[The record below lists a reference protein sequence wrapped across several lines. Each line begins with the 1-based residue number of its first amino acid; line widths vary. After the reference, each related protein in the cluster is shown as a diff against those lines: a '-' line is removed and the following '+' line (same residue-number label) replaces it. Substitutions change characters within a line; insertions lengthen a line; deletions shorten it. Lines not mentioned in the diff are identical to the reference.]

1 MVAVLLNGVDNANMS
16 NTKQLKQ
23 YARQMARKY
32 GIDPELF
39 VRQIQMESGF
49 NPRAKS
55 GAGAVGIAQFMPSTA
70 KGMGFTAGV
79 NPLRDLE
86 MAAKLMAGHLKN
98 NNGRYDLA
106 LAAYNAGQGNVNKHG
121 GVPPFKE
128 TQNYVRNIL
137 GNKNKRFKTKEAL
150 AQVSTNQ
157 QPLQGQVQQGN
168 LYYPQNIE
176 RIQNLQLPN
185 PQTMRNTELEQ
196 RAIQGMSDFE
206 AALDMFRRGLRSYQE
221 LAAQFPNEVAQAG
234 ITPEMQ
240 GSFLPQDIR
249 DVMNE
254 AASVRPSNADIEAAN
269 QRVSQQNKEIQDAV
283 AQREQALRDFMQQQY
298 LAQRQDIANN
308 PALQRGGYQVNPN
321 NAYNEMVSGVLG
333 SAFSNQPYS
342 GPSLDDIARRRYEAQ
357 IANQYG
363 IPYDQLV
370 AAQDA
375 VYKNTVEA
383 AKQNMQ
389 NAIIM
394 YQRGEI
400 NTAELMK
407 AMQAN
412 QAAVN
417 KMQQGANEKYL
428 EFLGKVAP
436 NMITQAGGIQRA
448 NINAQSDTNRQAGVN
463 AANMANNYANANYG
477 LYGQVYGD
485 LTDTNIAE
493 AQMLAKKYGLDTNN
507 MTQQD
512 WIALAR
518 AKQDEDTRRY
528 EQDRNINN
536 FYKTATGLGA
546 ASQVYNLDPT
556 ALANQFGVSIDPAST
571 QIRPTVRTN
580 QTLSPSGL
588 FQGLIPQ
595 VQSRN
600 QMLEQEMNNN
610 GVTY

>member
-1 MVAVLLNGVDNANMS
+1 MTNNKN
-16 NTKQLKQ
+16 QLKQ
-23 YARQMARKY
+23 YARKMARKY

-39 VRQIQMESGF
+39 VKQIQMESGF

-55 GAGAVGIAQFMPSTA
+55 SAGAVGIAQFMPSTA
-70 KGMGFTAGV
+70 KGMGFTAGI
-79 NPLRDLE
+79 NPLLDLE
-86 MAAKLMAGHLKN
+86 MAAKLMVRHLKN

-106 LAAYNAGQGNVNKHG
+106 LAAYNAGQGNVNKYG

-137 GNKNKRFKTKEAL
+137 GKNNNKNKRFKTKEAL

-185 PQTMRNTELEQ
+185 PKTMRNTELEQ

-240 GSFLPQDIR
+240 GSFLPQDVR
-249 DVMNE
+249 DIMNE
-254 AASVRPSNADIEAAN
+254 AAAVRPSNADVEAAN
-269 QRVSQQNKEIQDAV
+269 QRVSQQNKEIQDALS
-283 AQREQALRDFMQQQY
+283 QREQALRDFMQQQY
-298 LAQRQDIANN
+298 LAQRRDIANN
-308 PALQRGGYQVNPN
+308 PALQRGGYYLDPRDAELAIRGRTAIGLATGRPDMIG
-321 NAYNEMVSGVLG
+321 NANG
-333 SAFSNQPYS
+333 
-342 GPSLDDIARRRYEAQ
+342 IARARYEAQ

-375 VYKNTVEA
+375 VYKNTVDA

-394 YQRGEI
+394 YQRGDM

-417 KMQQGANEKYL
+417 GMQQKADEKYL
-428 EFLGKVAP
+428 EFLGKIGSNAV
-436 NMITQAGGIQRA
+436 TQAGGVQRA
-448 NINAQSDTNRQAGVN
+448 NINAQSDINRQAGVN
-463 AANMANNYANANYG
+463 AANIANNYANANYG

-493 AQMLAKKYGLDTNN
+493 AQMLAKKYGMDINN

-528 EQDRNINN
+528 TQDRNINN

-556 ALANQFGVSIDPAST
+556 ALANQFGVPIDPAST

>member
-1 MVAVLLNGVDNANMS
+1 
-16 NTKQLKQ
+16 
-23 YARQMARKY
+23 MAQKY

-55 GAGAVGIAQFMPSTA
+55 SAGAVGIAQFMPSTA

-86 MAAKLMAGHLKN
+86 MAAKLMAGHLRN

-121 GVPPFKE
+121 GVPPFRE

-137 GNKNKRFKTKEAL
+137 GNKNKIIKTKEAL

-185 PQTMRNTELEQ
+185 PQTMRNPELEQ
-196 RAIQGMSDFE
+196 RAVQGMSDFE

-240 GSFLPQDIR
+240 GSFLPQDVR
-249 DVMNE
+249 DIMNE
-254 AASVRPSNADIEAAN
+254 AAAVRPSNADIEAAN
-269 QRVSQQNKEIQDAV
+269 QRVSQQNKEIQDV
-283 AQREQALRDFMQQQY
+283 LSQREQGLRDFMQQQY
-298 LAQRQDIANN
+298 QAQRQDVANN
-308 PALQRGGYQVNPN
+308 PTLQRGGYYLDPRDAELAIRGRTAIGLATGRPDMIG
-321 NAYNEMVSGVLG
+321 NAN
-333 SAFSNQPYS
+333 
-342 GPSLDDIARRRYEAQ
+342 DIARARYEAQ

-394 YQRGEI
+394 YQRGDI

-407 AMQAN
+407 ALQSN
-412 QAAVN
+412 QATVN
-417 KMQQGANEKYL
+417 NMQKDANEKYL
-428 EFLGKVAP
+428 EFLGKVVP
-436 NMITQAGGIQRA
+436 DMVTQAGGVQRA
-448 NINAQSDTNRQAGVN
+448 GINAQSDTNRQAGVN

-493 AQMLAKKYGLDTNN
+493 AQMLARKYGYDLNN

-536 FYKTATGLGA
+536 YYKTTMGLGA

-556 ALANQFGVSIDPAST
+556 ALANQFGIPIDPAST

>member
-1 MVAVLLNGVDNANMS
+1 MINSKN
-16 NTKQLKQ
+16 QLKQ

-79 NPLRDLE
+79 NPLLDLE

-137 GNKNKRFKTKEAL
+137 GKNNNKRIKTKEAL

-168 LYYPQNIE
+168 LSYPQSIE

-185 PQTMRNTELEQ
+185 PQTMRNPELEQ
-196 RAIQGMSDFE
+196 RAVQGMSDFE

-240 GSFLPQDIR
+240 GSFLPQDVR
-249 DVMNE
+249 DIMNE
-254 AASVRPSNADIEAAN
+254 AAAVRPSNADIEAAN
-269 QRVSQQNKEIQDAV
+269 QRVSQQNKEIQDV
-283 AQREQALRDFMQQQY
+283 LSQREQGLRDFMQQQY
-298 LAQRQDIANN
+298 QAQRQDIANN
-308 PALQRGGYQVNPN
+308 PTLQRGGYYLDPRDAELAIRGRTAIGLATGRPDMIG
-321 NAYNEMVSGVLG
+321 NAN
-333 SAFSNQPYS
+333 
-342 GPSLDDIARRRYEAQ
+342 DIARARYEAQ

-394 YQRGEI
+394 YQRGDI

-407 AMQAN
+407 AMQSN

-428 EFLGKVAP
+428 EFLGKVVP
-436 NMITQAGGIQRA
+436 NMVTQAGGVQRA
-448 NINAQSDTNRQAGVN
+448 GINAQSDINRQAGVN

-493 AQMLAKKYGLDTNN
+493 AQMLAKKYGYDLNN

-512 WIALAR
+512 WITLAR

-528 EQDRNINN
+528 TQDRNINN

-556 ALANQFGVSIDPAST
+556 ALANQFGVPIDPAST

-610 GVTY
+610 GVIY

>member
-1 MVAVLLNGVDNANMS
+1 MPTTN
-16 NTKQLKQ
+16 QLKQ
-23 YARQMARKY
+23 YARQMAQKY

-39 VRQIQMESGF
+39 VRQIQIESGF

-55 GAGAVGIAQFMPSTA
+55 SAGAVGIAQFMPFTA

-86 MAAKLMAGHLKN
+86 MAAKLMAGHLRN

-137 GNKNKRFKTKEAL
+137 GNNKRIKTKEIL

-157 QPLQGQVQQGN
+157 QPLQGQIQQGN
-168 LYYPQNIE
+168 LSYPQGIE

-185 PQTMRNTELEQ
+185 PQTMRNPELEQ
-196 RAIQGMSDFE
+196 RAIQGMSDFK

-221 LAAQFPNEVAQAG
+221 LAVQFPNEVAQTG

-240 GSFLPQDIR
+240 GSFLPQDVR
-249 DVMNE
+249 DIMNE
-254 AASVRPSNADIEAAN
+254 AAAVRPSNADIEIAN
-269 QRVSQQNKEIQDAV
+269 QRVSQQNKEIRDTV

-308 PALQRGGYQVNPN
+308 PTLQRGGYYIDPDTAVNSL
-321 NAYNEMVSGVLG
+321 MGDTVLG
-333 SAFSNQPYS
+333 IVNNKPEMIKGYEDAVR
-342 GPSLDDIARRRYEAQ
+342 ARYQAD

-394 YQRGEI
+394 YQRGDMT
-400 NTAELMK
+400 TAELMK
-407 AMQAN
+407 AMQTN

-417 KMQQGANEKYL
+417 GMQQGANEKYL
-428 EFLGKVAP
+428 EFLGKVVP
-436 NMITQAGGIQRA
+436 NMVTQAGGIQRA
-448 NINAQSDTNRQAGVN
+448 GINAQSDINRQAGVN
-463 AANMANNYANANYG
+463 AANLANNYANANYG
-477 LYGQVYGD
+477 LYGQVYGN

-493 AQMLAKKYGLDTNN
+493 AQMLARKYGYDLNN

-512 WIALAR
+512 WIAVAK

-546 ASQVYNLDPT
+546 ASQVYNLDPV
-556 ALANQFGVSIDPAST
+556 ALANQTGVTINQDAT
-571 QIRPTVRTN
+571 QIRPTARTN
-580 QTLSPSGL
+580 QSLTPSGL

-600 QMLEQEMNNN
+600 QMLEQEMQNN
-610 GVTY
+610 GVIY

>member
-1 MVAVLLNGVDNANMS
+1 
-16 NTKQLKQ
+16 
-23 YARQMARKY
+23 MAQKY

-55 GAGAVGIAQFMPSTA
+55 SAGAVGIAQFMPSTA

-98 NNGRYDLA
+98 NNGRFYLA

-137 GNKNKRFKTKEAL
+137 GNKNKRIKTKEAL

-185 PQTMRNTELEQ
+185 PQTMRNPELEQ
-196 RAIQGMSDFE
+196 RAVQGMSDFE

-240 GSFLPQDIR
+240 GSFLPQDVR
-249 DVMNE
+249 DIMNE
-254 AASVRPSNADIEAAN
+254 AAAVRPSNADIEAAN
-269 QRVSQQNKEIQDAV
+269 QRVSQQNKEIQNTLT
-283 AQREQALRDFMQQQY
+283 QREQALRDFMQQQY

-308 PALQRGGYQVNPN
+308 PTLQRGGYYLDPRDAELAIRGRTAIGLATGRPDMIG
-321 NAYNEMVSGVLG
+321 NAN
-333 SAFSNQPYS
+333 
-342 GPSLDDIARRRYEAQ
+342 DIARARYEAQ

-394 YQRGEI
+394 YQRGDI

-407 AMQAN
+407 AMQSN
-412 QAAVN
+412 QATVN
-417 KMQQGANEKYL
+417 NMQKDANEKYL
-428 EFLGKVAP
+428 EFLGKVVP
-436 NMITQAGGIQRA
+436 DMVTQAGGVQRA
-448 NINAQSDTNRQAGVN
+448 GINAQ
-463 AANMANNYANANYG
+463 
-477 LYGQVYGD
+477 
-485 LTDTNIAE
+485 
-493 AQMLAKKYGLDTNN
+493 
-507 MTQQD
+507 
-512 WIALAR
+512 
-518 AKQDEDTRRY
+518 
-528 EQDRNINN
+528 
-536 FYKTATGLGA
+536 
-546 ASQVYNLDPT
+546 
-556 ALANQFGVSIDPAST
+556 
-571 QIRPTVRTN
+571 
-580 QTLSPSGL
+580 
-588 FQGLIPQ
+588 
-595 VQSRN
+595 
-600 QMLEQEMNNN
+600 
-610 GVTY
+610 

>member
-1 MVAVLLNGVDNANMS
+1 MTINKN
-16 NTKQLKQ
+16 QLKQ

-39 VRQIQMESGF
+39 VKQIQMESGF

-55 GAGAVGIAQFMPSTA
+55 SAGAVGIAQFMPSTA

-121 GVPPFKE
+121 GVPPFRE

-137 GNKNKRFKTKEAL
+137 GKNNNNKRIKTKEAL

-176 RIQNLQLPN
+176 RIHNLQLPN
-185 PQTMRNTELEQ
+185 PQTMRNPELEQ

-240 GSFLPQDIR
+240 GSFLPQDVR
-249 DVMNE
+249 DIMNE
-254 AASVRPSNADIEAAN
+254 AAAVRPSNADVEAAN
-269 QRVSQQNKEIQDAV
+269 QRVSQQNKEIQNV
-283 AQREQALRDFMQQQY
+283 LAQREQALRDFMQQQY

-308 PALQRGGYQVNPN
+308 PALQRGGYYLDPRDAELAIRGRTAIGLATGRPDMIG
-321 NAYNEMVSGVLG
+321 NAN
-333 SAFSNQPYS
+333 
-342 GPSLDDIARRRYEAQ
+342 DIARARYEAQ

-375 VYKNTVEA
+375 IYKNTVEA

-394 YQRGEI
+394 YQRGDI

-412 QAAVN
+412 QSAVN

-428 EFLGKVAP
+428 EFLGKVVP
-436 NMITQAGGIQRA
+436 DMVTQAGGVQRA
-448 NINAQSDTNRQAGVN
+448 GINAQSDINRQAGVN

-493 AQMLAKKYGLDTNN
+493 AQMLAKKYGIDTNN

-528 EQDRNINN
+528 TQDRNINN

>member
-1 MVAVLLNGVDNANMS
+1 MTNNKN
-16 NTKQLKQ
+16 QLKQ

-86 MAAKLMAGHLKN
+86 MAAKLMAGHLRN

-137 GNKNKRFKTKEAL
+137 GKNKRIKTKEAL
-150 AQVSTNQ
+150 AQVNTNQ

-185 PQTMRNTELEQ
+185 PQTMRNPELEQ

-240 GSFLPQDIR
+240 GSFLPQDVR
-249 DVMNE
+249 DIMNE
-254 AASVRPSNADIEAAN
+254 AAAVRPSNADIEAAN
-269 QRVSQQNKEIQDAV
+269 QRVSQQNKEIQDV
-283 AQREQALRDFMQQQY
+283 LSQREQGLRDFMQQQY

-308 PALQRGGYQVNPN
+308 PTLQRGGYYLDPRDAELAIRGRTAIGLATGHPEMIG
-321 NAYNEMVSGVLG
+321 NAN
-333 SAFSNQPYS
+333 
-342 GPSLDDIARRRYEAQ
+342 DIARARYEAQ

-394 YQRGEI
+394 YQRGDI

-407 AMQAN
+407 AMQSN
-412 QAAVN
+412 QATVN
-417 KMQQGANEKYL
+417 NMQKDANEKYL
-428 EFLGKVAP
+428 EFLGKVVP
-436 NMITQAGGIQRA
+436 DMVTQAGGVQRA
-448 NINAQSDTNRQAGVN
+448 GINAQSDINRQAGVN

-493 AQMLAKKYGLDTNN
+493 AQMLARKYGYDLNN

-528 EQDRNINN
+528 TQDRNINN

>member
-1 MVAVLLNGVDNANMS
+1 MTNSKN
-16 NTKQLKQ
+16 QLKQ
-23 YARQMARKY
+23 YARQMAQKY

-55 GAGAVGIAQFMPSTA
+55 SAGAVGIAQFMPSTA

-86 MAAKLMAGHLKN
+86 MAAKLMAGHLRN

-121 GVPPFKE
+121 GVPPFRE

-137 GNKNKRFKTKEAL
+137 GNKNKRIKTKEAL

-185 PQTMRNTELEQ
+185 PQTMRNPELEQ
-196 RAIQGMSDFE
+196 RAVQGMSDFE

-240 GSFLPQDIR
+240 GSFLPQDVR
-249 DVMNE
+249 DIMNE
-254 AASVRPSNADIEAAN
+254 AAAVRPSNADIEAAN
-269 QRVSQQNKEIQDAV
+269 QRVSQQNKEIQDV
-283 AQREQALRDFMQQQY
+283 LSQREQGLRDFMQQQY
-298 LAQRQDIANN
+298 QAQRQDIANN
-308 PALQRGGYQVNPN
+308 PTLQRGGYYLDPRDAELAIRGRTAIGLATGRPDMIG
-321 NAYNEMVSGVLG
+321 NAN
-333 SAFSNQPYS
+333 
-342 GPSLDDIARRRYEAQ
+342 DIARARYEAQ

-394 YQRGEI
+394 YQRGDI

-407 AMQAN
+407 ALQSN
-412 QAAVN
+412 QATVN
-417 KMQQGANEKYL
+417 NMQKDANEKYL
-428 EFLGKVAP
+428 EFLGKVVP
-436 NMITQAGGIQRA
+436 DMVTQAGGVQRA
-448 NINAQSDTNRQAGVN
+448 GINAQSDTNRQAGVN

-493 AQMLAKKYGLDTNN
+493 AQMLARKYGYDLNN

-536 FYKTATGLGA
+536 YYKTTMGLGA

-556 ALANQFGVSIDPAST
+556 ALANQFGIPIDPAST

>member
-1 MVAVLLNGVDNANMS
+1 
-16 NTKQLKQ
+16 
-23 YARQMARKY
+23 MARKY

-79 NPLRDLE
+79 NPLLDLE

-137 GNKNKRFKTKEAL
+137 GKNNNKRIKTKEAL

-168 LYYPQNIE
+168 LSYPQSIE

-185 PQTMRNTELEQ
+185 PQTMRNPELEQ
-196 RAIQGMSDFE
+196 RAVQGMSDFE

-240 GSFLPQDIR
+240 GSFLPQDVR
-249 DVMNE
+249 DIMNE
-254 AASVRPSNADIEAAN
+254 AAAVRPSNADIEAAN
-269 QRVSQQNKEIQDAV
+269 QRVSQQNKEIQDV
-283 AQREQALRDFMQQQY
+283 LSQREQGLRDFMQQQY
-298 LAQRQDIANN
+298 QAQRQDIANN
-308 PALQRGGYQVNPN
+308 PTLQRGGYYLDPRDAELAIRGRTAIGLATGRPDMIG
-321 NAYNEMVSGVLG
+321 NAN
-333 SAFSNQPYS
+333 
-342 GPSLDDIARRRYEAQ
+342 DIARARYEAQ

-394 YQRGEI
+394 YQRGEM

-407 AMQAN
+407 ALQAN
-412 QAAVN
+412 QATVN
-417 KMQQGANEKYL
+417 NMQKDANEKYL
-428 EFLGKVAP
+428 EFLGKVVP
-436 NMITQAGGIQRA
+436 NMVTQAGGVQRA
-448 NINAQSDTNRQAGVN
+448 NINAQSDINRQAGVN

-477 LYGQVYGD
+477 LYGQVYGN

-493 AQMLAKKYGLDTNN
+493 AQMLAKKYGYDLNN

-512 WIALAR
+512 WITLAR

-528 EQDRNINN
+528 TQDRNINN

-556 ALANQFGVSIDPAST
+556 ALANQFGVPIDPAST

>member
-1 MVAVLLNGVDNANMS
+1 
-16 NTKQLKQ
+16 
-23 YARQMARKY
+23 MAQKY

-70 KGMGFTAGV
+70 KSMGFTAGV

-86 MAAKLMAGHLKN
+86 MAAKLMAGHLRN

-137 GNKNKRFKTKEAL
+137 GNKNKRIKTKEAL

-185 PQTMRNTELEQ
+185 PQTMRNPELEQ

-240 GSFLPQDIR
+240 GSFLPQDVR
-249 DVMNE
+249 DIMNE
-254 AASVRPSNADIEAAN
+254 AAAVRPSNADIEAAN
-269 QRVSQQNKEIQDAV
+269 QRVSQQNKEIQNTLT
-283 AQREQALRDFMQQQY
+283 QREQALRDFMQQQY

-308 PALQRGGYQVNPN
+308 PTLQRGGYYLDPRDAELAIRGRTAIGLATGRPDMIG
-321 NAYNEMVSGVLG
+321 NAN
-333 SAFSNQPYS
+333 
-342 GPSLDDIARRRYEAQ
+342 DIARARYEAQ

-394 YQRGEI
+394 YQRGDI

-407 AMQAN
+407 ALQSN
-412 QAAVN
+412 QATVN
-417 KMQQGANEKYL
+417 NMQKDANEKYL
-428 EFLGKVAP
+428 EFLGKVVP
-436 NMITQAGGIQRA
+436 DMVTQAGGVQRA
-448 NINAQSDTNRQAGVN
+448 GINAQSDTNRQAGVN

-493 AQMLAKKYGLDTNN
+493 AQMLARKYGYDLNN

-528 EQDRNINN
+528 TQDRNINN

>member
-1 MVAVLLNGVDNANMS
+1 MPTTN
-16 NTKQLKQ
+16 QLKQ
-23 YARQMARKY
+23 YARQMAQKY

-86 MAAKLMAGHLKN
+86 MAAKLMAGHLRN

-121 GVPPFKE
+121 GVPPFRE

-137 GNKNKRFKTKEAL
+137 GGKNNKRQIKTKEAL

-157 QPLQGQVQQGN
+157 QPLQGQVQQAN
-168 LYYPQNIE
+168 LSYPQGIE
-176 RIQNLQLPN
+176 RVQSLQLPN

-196 RAIQGMSDFE
+196 RAVQGMSDFK
-206 AALDMFRRGLRSYQE
+206 AALDMFRRGLKSYQE
-221 LAAQFPNEVAQAG
+221 LAAQFPNEVTQAG

-240 GSFLPQDIR
+240 GSFLPQDVR
-249 DVMNE
+249 DIMNE
-254 AASVRPSNADIEAAN
+254 AAAVRPSNVDVEAAN
-269 QRVSQQNKEIQDAV
+269 QRVSQQNKEIQDTV
-283 AQREQALRDFMQQQY
+283 AQREQTLRDFMQQQY

-308 PALQRGGYQVNPN
+308 PTLQRGEYYVDPDKAVNSL
-321 NAYNEMVSGVLG
+321 MGDTVLG
-333 SAFSNQPYS
+333 IINNKPEMIRGYEDAVR
-342 GPSLDDIARRRYEAQ
+342 ARYQAD

-370 AAQDA
+370 AARDA

-394 YQRGEI
+394 YQRGEMT
-400 NTAELMK
+400 TAELMK

-412 QAAVN
+412 QAVVN
-417 KMQQGANEKYL
+417 GMQQGANEKYL
-428 EFLGKVAP
+428 EFLGKVVP
-436 NMITQAGGIQRA
+436 NMVTQAGGIQRA
-448 NINAQSDTNRQAGVN
+448 GINAQSDTNRQAGVN
-463 AANMANNYANANYG
+463 AANLANNYANVNYG
-477 LYGQVYGD
+477 LYGQVYGN

-493 AQMLAKKYGLDTNN
+493 AQMLARKYGYDLNN

-512 WIALAR
+512 WIAVAK
-518 AKQDEDTRRY
+518 AKQDEDIRRY

-546 ASQVYNLDPT
+546 AAQVYNLDPV
-556 ALANQFGVSIDPAST
+556 ALANQAGVTINQGAT

-580 QTLSPSGL
+580 QTLTPSGL

-610 GVTY
+610 NGVIY

>member
-1 MVAVLLNGVDNANMS
+1 
-16 NTKQLKQ
+16 
-23 YARQMARKY
+23 MAQKY

-55 GAGAVGIAQFMPSTA
+55 SAGAVGIAQFMPSTA
-70 KGMGFTAGV
+70 KGMGFTAGI

-137 GNKNKRFKTKEAL
+137 GNKNKRIKTKEAL

-185 PQTMRNTELEQ
+185 PQTMRNPELEQ
-196 RAIQGMSDFE
+196 RAVQGMSDFE

-240 GSFLPQDIR
+240 GSFLPQDVR
-249 DVMNE
+249 DIMNE
-254 AASVRPSNADIEAAN
+254 AAAVRPSNADIEAAN
-269 QRVSQQNKEIQDAV
+269 QRVSQQNKEIQNTLT
-283 AQREQALRDFMQQQY
+283 QREQALRDFMQQQY

-308 PALQRGGYQVNPN
+308 PTLQRGGYYLDPRDAELAIRGRTAIGLATGRPDMIG
-321 NAYNEMVSGVLG
+321 NAN
-333 SAFSNQPYS
+333 
-342 GPSLDDIARRRYEAQ
+342 DIARARYEAQ

-394 YQRGEI
+394 YQRGDI

-407 AMQAN
+407 AMQSN
-412 QAAVN
+412 QATVN
-417 KMQQGANEKYL
+417 NMQKDANEKYL
-428 EFLGKVAP
+428 EFLGKVVP
-436 NMITQAGGIQRA
+436 DMVTQAGGVQRA
-448 NINAQSDTNRQAGVN
+448 GINAQSDTNRQAGVN

-493 AQMLAKKYGLDTNN
+493 AQMLARKYGYDLNN

-536 FYKTATGLGA
+536 YYKTTMGLGA

-556 ALANQFGVSIDPAST
+556 ALANQFGIPIDPAST

>member
-1 MVAVLLNGVDNANMS
+1 MS

-137 GNKNKRFKTKEAL
+137 GKKNKRFKTKEAL

-185 PQTMRNTELEQ
+185 PQTMRNPELEK

-240 GSFLPQDIR
+240 GSFLPQDVR
-249 DVMNE
+249 DIMNE
-254 AASVRPSNADIEAAN
+254 AAAVRPSNADIEAAN
-269 QRVSQQNKEIQDAV
+269 QRVSQQNKEIQNTLT
-283 AQREQALRDFMQQQY
+283 QREQALRDFMQQQY

-308 PALQRGGYQVNPN
+308 PTLQRGGYYLDPRDAELAIRGRTAIGLATGRPDMIG
-321 NAYNEMVSGVLG
+321 NAN
-333 SAFSNQPYS
+333 
-342 GPSLDDIARRRYEAQ
+342 DIARARYEAQ

-407 AMQAN
+407 AMQSN

-463 AANMANNYANANYG
+463 AANIANNYANANYG

-493 AQMLAKKYGLDTNN
+493 AQMLAKKYGIDTNN

-512 WIALAR
+512 WIAVAK

-528 EQDRNINN
+528 TQDRNINN

-556 ALANQFGVSIDPAST
+556 ALANQFGVPIDPAST

>member
-1 MVAVLLNGVDNANMS
+1 MTNSKN
-16 NTKQLKQ
+16 QLKQ

-79 NPLRDLE
+79 NPLLDLE
-86 MAAKLMAGHLKN
+86 MAAKLMAGHLRN

-137 GNKNKRFKTKEAL
+137 GKNKRIKTKEVL

-157 QPLQGQVQQGN
+157 QPLQGQIQQNN
-168 LYYPQNIE
+168 LSYPQSIE
-176 RIQNLQLPN
+176 RVQNLQLPN
-185 PQTMRNTELEQ
+185 PQTMRNPELEQ

-254 AASVRPSNADIEAAN
+254 AAAVRPSNADIEAAN
-269 QRVSQQNKEIQDAV
+269 QRVSQQNKEIQDV
-283 AQREQALRDFMQQQY
+283 LSQREQGLRDFMQQQY
-298 LAQRQDIANN
+298 QAQRQDIANN
-308 PALQRGGYQVNPN
+308 PTLQRGGYYLDPRDAELAIRGRTAIGLATGRPDMIG
-321 NAYNEMVSGVLG
+321 NAN
-333 SAFSNQPYS
+333 
-342 GPSLDDIARRRYEAQ
+342 DIARARYEAQ

-394 YQRGEI
+394 YQRGDI

-407 AMQAN
+407 AMQSN
-412 QAAVN
+412 QATVN
-417 KMQQGANEKYL
+417 NMQKDANEKYL
-428 EFLGKVAP
+428 EFLGKVVP
-436 NMITQAGGIQRA
+436 DMVTQAGGVQRA
-448 NINAQSDTNRQAGVN
+448 GINAQSDINRQAGVN

-493 AQMLAKKYGLDTNN
+493 AQMLARKYGYDLNN

-528 EQDRNINN
+528 TQDRNINN

>member
-1 MVAVLLNGVDNANMS
+1 MTNSKN
-16 NTKQLKQ
+16 QLKQ
-23 YARQMARKY
+23 YARQMAQKY

-70 KGMGFTAGV
+70 KSMGFTAGV

-86 MAAKLMAGHLKN
+86 MAAKLMAGHLRN

-137 GNKNKRFKTKEAL
+137 GNKNKRIKTKEAL

-185 PQTMRNTELEQ
+185 PQTMRNPELEQ

-240 GSFLPQDIR
+240 GSFLPQDVR
-249 DVMNE
+249 DIMNE
-254 AASVRPSNADIEAAN
+254 AAAVRLSNADIEAAN
-269 QRVSQQNKEIQDAV
+269 QRVSQQNKEIQNTLT
-283 AQREQALRDFMQQQY
+283 QREQALRDFMQQQY

-308 PALQRGGYQVNPN
+308 PTLQRGGYYLDPRDAELAIRGRTAIGLATGRPDMIG
-321 NAYNEMVSGVLG
+321 NAN
-333 SAFSNQPYS
+333 
-342 GPSLDDIARRRYEAQ
+342 DIARARYEAQ

-394 YQRGEI
+394 YQRGDI

-407 AMQAN
+407 AMQSN

-417 KMQQGANEKYL
+417 SMQQGANEKYL
-428 EFLGKVAP
+428 EFLGKVVP
-436 NMITQAGGIQRA
+436 DMVTQAGGVQRA

-493 AQMLAKKYGLDTNN
+493 AQMLARKYGYDLNN

-528 EQDRNINN
+528 TQDRNINN

>member
-1 MVAVLLNGVDNANMS
+1 MTNGNKN
-16 NTKQLKQ
+16 QLKQ

-39 VRQIQMESGF
+39 VRQIQQESGF

-86 MAAKLMAGHLKN
+86 MAAKLMAGHLRN
-98 NNGRYDLA
+98 NKGRYDLA

-121 GVPPFKE
+121 GVPPFRE

-137 GNKNKRFKTKEAL
+137 RGKSPKQFKTKETL

-157 QPLQGQVQQGN
+157 APLQSQVQQAQN
-168 LYYPQNIE
+168 ASLYYPQGIE
-176 RIQNLQLPN
+176 RTQNLQLPN

-196 RAIQGMSDFE
+196 RATQGMSDFE
-206 AALDMFRRGLRSYQE
+206 VALDLFRRGMRSYQE
-221 LAAQFPNEVAQAG
+221 LAAQFPDEVAQAG

-240 GSFLPQDIR
+240 GSFLPQDLR

-254 AASVRPSNADIEAAN
+254 AASIRPSNQDVEVVN
-269 QRVSQQNKEIQDAV
+269 QRVSQQNKEIQDTV
-283 AQREQALRDFMQQQY
+283 NQREQALRDFMQQQY

-308 PALQRGGYQVNPN
+308 PALQRGGYYLDPRDAELAIKGRTAIGLATGHPEMIG
-321 NAYNEMVSGVLG
+321 NAN
-333 SAFSNQPYS
+333 
-342 GPSLDDIARRRYEAQ
+342 DIARARYEAQ

-375 VYKNTVEA
+375 VYKNTIEA
-383 AKQNMQ
+383 ANQNMK

-394 YQRGEI
+394 YQRGEM

-417 KMQQGANEKYL
+417 NMQSGANEKYL

-436 NMITQAGGIQRA
+436 AMVNQAGGIQRA
-448 NINAQSDTNRQAGVN
+448 SINAQSDTNRQAGVN
-463 AANMANNYANANYG
+463 AANLANNYANANYG
-477 LYGQVYGD
+477 LYGQVYGN

-493 AQMLAKKYGLDTNN
+493 AQLLARKYGYDLNN

-512 WIALAR
+512 WIAVAK

-546 ASQVYNLDPT
+546 ASQVYNLDPV
-556 ALANQFGVSIDPAST
+556 ALANQTGVTINQDAT
-571 QIRPTVRTN
+571 QIRPTTRTN
-580 QTLSPSGL
+580 QTLTPSGL

>member
-1 MVAVLLNGVDNANMS
+1 MTNSKN
-16 NTKQLKQ
+16 QLKQ
-23 YARQMARKY
+23 YARQMAQKY

-70 KGMGFTAGV
+70 KSMGFTAGV

-137 GNKNKRFKTKEAL
+137 GNKNKRIKTKEAL

-185 PQTMRNTELEQ
+185 PQTMRNPELEQ

-240 GSFLPQDIR
+240 GSFLPQDVR
-249 DVMNE
+249 DIMNE
-254 AASVRPSNADIEAAN
+254 AAAVRPSNADIEAAN
-269 QRVSQQNKEIQDAV
+269 QRVSQQNKEIQNTLT
-283 AQREQALRDFMQQQY
+283 QREQALRDFMQQQY

-308 PALQRGGYQVNPN
+308 PTLQRGGYYLDPRDAELAIRGRTAIGLATGRPDMIG
-321 NAYNEMVSGVLG
+321 NAN
-333 SAFSNQPYS
+333 
-342 GPSLDDIARRRYEAQ
+342 DIARARYEAQ

-389 NAIIM
+389 NATIM
-394 YQRGEI
+394 YQRGDI

-407 AMQAN
+407 AMQSN
-412 QAAVN
+412 QATVN
-417 KMQQGANEKYL
+417 NMQKDANEKYL
-428 EFLGKVAP
+428 EFLGKVVP
-436 NMITQAGGIQRA
+436 DMVTQAGGVQRA

-493 AQMLAKKYGLDTNN
+493 AQMLARKYGYDLNN

-536 FYKTATGLGA
+536 YYKTTMGLGA

-556 ALANQFGVSIDPAST
+556 ALANQFGIPIDPAST

>member
-1 MVAVLLNGVDNANMS
+1 MTNKN
-16 NTKQLKQ
+16 QLKQ
-23 YARQMARKY
+23 YARQMAQKY

-106 LAAYNAGQGNVNKHG
+106 LAAYNAGQGNVNKHK

-137 GNKNKRFKTKEAL
+137 NGRKQFKTKEAL

-157 QPLQGQVQQGN
+157 TPLQGQVQQAQGAN
-168 LYYPQNIE
+168 LYYPQGIE
-176 RIQNLQLPN
+176 RVQNLQLPN
-185 PQTMRNTELEQ
+185 PQTMRNAELEQ
-196 RAIQGMSDFE
+196 RAVQGMSDFE
-206 AALDMFRRGLRSYQE
+206 AALDMFRRGMRSYQE
-221 LAAQFPNEVAQAG
+221 LASQFPNEVAQAG

-240 GSFLPQDIR
+240 GSFLPQDLR

-254 AASVRPSNADIEAAN
+254 AASIRPSNQDVELAN
-269 QRVSQQNKEIQDAV
+269 QRVSQQNSDIQNMV
-283 AQREQALRDFMQQQY
+283 GQREQALRDFMQQQY

-308 PALQRGGYQVNPN
+308 PALQRGGYYLDPRDAELAIRGRTAIGLATGRPDMIG
-321 NAYNEMVSGVLG
+321 NAN
-333 SAFSNQPYS
+333 
-342 GPSLDDIARRRYEAQ
+342 DIARARYEAQ

-394 YQRGEI
+394 YQRGDMT
-400 NTAELMK
+400 TADLMK
-407 AMQAN
+407 TMQAN

-417 KMQQGANEKYL
+417 GMQQGANEKYL
-428 EFLGKVAP
+428 EFLGKVVP
-436 NMITQAGGIQRA
+436 NMVTQAGGIQRA
-448 NINAQSDTNRQAGVN
+448 SINAQSDANRQAGVN

-477 LYGQVYGD
+477 LYGQVYGN

-493 AQMLAKKYGLDTNN
+493 AEMLAKKYGYDINN

-512 WIALAR
+512 WIAVAK

-546 ASQVYNLDPT
+546 ASQVYNLDPV
-556 ALANQFGVSIDPAST
+556 ALANQTGVTINQDAT
-571 QIRPTVRTN
+571 QIRPTTRTN
-580 QTLSPSGL
+580 QTLTPSGL

-600 QMLEQEMNNN
+600 QALEQEMQNN